1 MCCMVFSTDDN
12 PPKPVRS
19 DRDRWAHRLGFTLI
33 ELLVVIAII
42 AILAALLLP
51 VLGDTKR
58 KAQQTKCTNNQK
70 QIGVALN
77 MYCSDSHE
85 YYPTHPDWASL
96 GGTNGTYFVT
106 TTASERPLNQ
116 YTRMDLNLFFCPAD
130 KGDPFDNADNPVP
143 MGGTCFQYY
152 GNSYLVQWGGEEGL
166 PFVPWSSQ
174 EIYDFGV
181 ASVTGPANDPPY
193 GPMKTSDF
201 AQHPTTKIIQGDWVW
216 QSDRSNTDP
225 RGIWHNY
232 RGKSF
237 DVMLWADAHVAT
249 FVFTNVAIGQ
259 VPNPNGS
266 FW

>member
-1 MCCMVFSTDDN
+1 MSFSAASNNRKRGLTAL
-12 PPKPVRS
+12 RI
-19 DRDRWAHRLGFTLI
+19 GFTLI

-51 VLGDTKR
+51 ALGNAKR
-58 KAQQTKCTNNQK
+58 KALQAQCTSNQK

-77 MYCSDSHE
+77 MYCSDFRE

-106 TTASERPLNQ
+106 TTAAERPLNQ
-116 YTRMDLNLFFCPAD
+116 YTKMDLNLFFCPAD
-130 KGDPFDNADNPVP
+130 KGDPFDNAGNPVP
-143 MGGTCFQYY
+143 IGGTCFQYY
-152 GNSYLVQWGGEEGL
+152 GNSYLVQWGGEAGL
-166 PFVPWSSQ
+166 PFVPGSSQ

-201 AQHPTTKIIQGDWVW
+201 AQHSTTKIIQGDWVW

-232 RGKSF
+232 KGTSLT
-237 DVMLWADAHVAT
+237 VMLWADAHVAT
-249 FVFTNVAIGQ
+249 YIFTNVPLLQ